1 MIYVFS
7 RDMTERRMLL
17 TVISL
22 EWKEAYCGI
31 GKFTL
36 VAKDTGENALM
47 LRKGNIVHVEGFDGI
62 IKDVSVKKD
71 QITAN
76 GYSLA
81 ELLNQRTAYNDV
93 VVTSAESGAYDLYTS
108 NRRGLDVETAQPQ
121 GFPETC
127 EVSVEKGGTLGDWI
141 EQICSQAGLG
151 FRVTLDERTHQKTLA
166 IYKGEDLTSPTDPAS
181 VVFSTARNNLAG
193 LEIEDDGSEFAN
205 VAVVKGMG
213 LNDKYVLE
221 IVGEAEG
228 PDRYEIFVDMTS
240 DKQKEAETRF
250 NEYGEEIVEKPAET
264 DGEYR
269 ARLAA
274 KGQEALQERVAQTS
288 FSVTVQPTDYG
299 VRYKLGDLVKCYSKK
314 HGIELTARVS
324 EVKYTK
330 DTKKDTLEITL
341 GEPTLTMRKLVKLW
355 QK

>member
-47 LRKGNIVHVEGFDGI
+47 LRKGNIVHFEGFDGI

-205 VAVVKGMG
+205 IAVVKGMG

-240 DKQKEAETRF
+240 DKQKEEETRF
-250 NEYGEEIVEKPAET
+250 NEYGEESVDTPAET
-264 DGEYR
+264 AGEYR
-269 ARLAA
+269 ARRAA
-274 KGQEALQERVAQTS
+274 KGQEALQARGAQTS